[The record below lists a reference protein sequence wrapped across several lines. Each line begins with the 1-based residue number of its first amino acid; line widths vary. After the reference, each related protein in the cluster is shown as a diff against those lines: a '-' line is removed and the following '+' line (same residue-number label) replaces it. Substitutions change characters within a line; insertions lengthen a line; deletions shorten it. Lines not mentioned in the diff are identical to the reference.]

1 MAGIGF
7 ELRRI
12 IEDDSNLMS
21 RIRGYASAGLIAAGP
36 WLMTITTLSLISVM
50 APLFSDRLD
59 YERFRAMVTYGF
71 AFSLIAF
78 GIVQMSFTRW
88 VADLLYSKKFSRILP
103 AFATACTWV
112 AGVQLVI
119 GSLCCVLAKMR
130 FELAVA
136 ATLLYVIISL
146 TWLSL
151 VWLSATKDFNAVLW
165 AFAKGCLLSVFGV
178 LFFGFDVFQ
187 IGGTFFGTSAGLMAG
202 YAIGQGLTLALLVR
216 SIVTEMD
223 LGGPPD
229 RSILRSLVVYRR
241 LALIGLFY
249 NAGTWA
255 DQIVIWASDGVS
267 VNAFVRFHPT
277 YDTCRFFAY
286 VTVIPAMAVNLV
298 RVETTFFEHYRTF
311 YGGILQ
317 GFPLEEIDRRKAEM
331 LEALRVGTV
340 RILRTQG
347 AITLLVIVMAPQIVQ
362 WLSLPPSSV
371 NVFRACCAGAFFHVL
386 LLITLLILMYFD
398 LRAASVLVTAVFFV
412 GNVGLALLTLGRPH
426 LYGMGYCAISFLAL
440 VLANGL
446 LGRSVGKLEF
456 YAFANQPAPV
466 TLEPDRVA
474 LEPEAATT

>member
-36 WLMTITTLSLISVM
+36 WLMTITTLSLLSVL
-50 APLFSDRLD
+50 APLFSDRWD
-59 YERFRAMVTYGF
+59 YERFRAMTTYGF

-78 GIVQMSFTRW
+78 GVVQMSFTRW
-88 VADLLYSKKFSRILP
+88 IADLLYSKKFARILP

-112 AGVQLVI
+112 AGVQLLI
-119 GSLCCVLAKMR
+119 GIVFCALARMQ
-130 FELAVA
+130 FELAVT

-146 TWLSL
+146 TWLAL

-165 AFAKGCLLSVFGV
+165 AFAKGSLASIFGV
-178 LFFGFDVFQ
+178 LFFGFDILQ
-187 IGGTFFGTSAGLMAG
+187 IGGGFFGTSAGLLAG

-241 LALIGLFY
+241 LALIGFFY

-255 DQIVIWASDGVS
+255 DQIVFWITDGVS
-267 VNAFVRFHPT
+267 VHPLVNFHPM

-298 RVETTFFEHYRTF
+298 RVETTFFEHYRDF

-317 GFPLEEIDRRKAEM
+317 SFPLEDIQRRKAEM

-347 AITLLVIVMAPQIVQ
+347 AVTLLVIVVAPQIVR
-362 WLSLPPSSV
+362 WLSLPPDAV

-412 GNVGLALLTLGRPH
+412 GNVGLALLSIGEPRF
-426 LYGMGYCAISFLAL
+426 YGLGYCIVSFVAL
-440 VLANGL
+440 VLANAL
-446 LGRSVGKLEF
+446 LGRSTSKLEF
-456 YAFANQPAPV
+456 FAFANQPAPV
-466 TLEPDRVA
+466 TLEPDPVS
-474 LEPEAATT
+474 P

>member
-1 MAGIGF
+1 M
-7 ELRRI
+7 
-12 IEDDSNLMS
+12 
-21 RIRGYASAGLIAAGP
+21 
-36 WLMTITTLSLISVM
+36 
-50 APLFSDRLD
+50 
-59 YERFRAMVTYGF
+59 
-71 AFSLIAF
+71 
-78 GIVQMSFTRW
+78 
-88 VADLLYSKKFSRILP
+88 
-103 AFATACTWV
+103 
-112 AGVQLVI
+112 QLVI
-119 GSLCCVLAKMR
+119 GAVFCFLAKMS
-130 FELAVA
+130 FDLAVA

-151 VWLSATKDFNAVLW
+151 VWLSATKDFDAILW
-165 AFAKGCLLSVFGV
+165 AFAKGCLLSTFGV
-178 LFFGFDVFQ
+178 MFFGFDILQ
-187 IGGTFFGTSAGLMAG
+187 IGGSFFGTSAGLLGG

-223 LGGPPD
+223 LGGLPD

-241 LALIGLFY
+241 LALIGFFY

-255 DQIVIWASDGVS
+255 DQIVFWITDGVS
-267 VNAFVRFHPT
+267 VHALVNFHPM

-317 GFPLEEIDRRKAEM
+317 GFPLDEIRRRKSEM

-347 AITLLVIVMAPQIVQ
+347 AITLLVIVMAPQVVK
-362 WLSLPPSSV
+362 WLSLPPDAV

-398 LRAASVLVTAVFFV
+398 LRAAAVLVTGIFFT
-412 GNVGLALLTLGRPH
+412 GNLGFALLSIGEPRLYGLGYCVISFVALAL
-426 LYGMGYCAISFLAL
+426 
-440 VLANGL
+440 ANAL
-446 LGRSVGKLEF
+446 LGRSTTKLEF

-466 TLEPDRVA
+466 TLEPD
-474 LEPEAATT
+474 AAG